1 MHDEELRKWGARF
14 CDKEDVLFWV
24 EARAFEQ
31 NKTPKDEHVKELSD
45 LLELYRN
52 WDRLGIIGKG
62 RVWRQEI

>member
-24 EARAFEQ
+24 EARALEK
-31 NKTPKDEHVKELSD
+31 NKTPQDEKELSE
-45 LLELYRN
+45 LLELSRN
-52 WDRLGIIGKG
+52 WDRLGIVGKG